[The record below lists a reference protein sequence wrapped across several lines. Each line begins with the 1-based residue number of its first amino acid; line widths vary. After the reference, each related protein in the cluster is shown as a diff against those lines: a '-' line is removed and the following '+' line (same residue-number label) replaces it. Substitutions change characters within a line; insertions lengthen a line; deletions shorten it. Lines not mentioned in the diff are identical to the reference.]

1 MARHKSR
8 LDAGAPTA
16 MLRDMDKDAPPPLT
30 LADMEAALIEA
41 EQQLDAG
48 QSVPASEVHAMLLR
62 GPCAAVNAPD

>member
-1 MARHKSR
+1 
-8 LDAGAPTA
+8 